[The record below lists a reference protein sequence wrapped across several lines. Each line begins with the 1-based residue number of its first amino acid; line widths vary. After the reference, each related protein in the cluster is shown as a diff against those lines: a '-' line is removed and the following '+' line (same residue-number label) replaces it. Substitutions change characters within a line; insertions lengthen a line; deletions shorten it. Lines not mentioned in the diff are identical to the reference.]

1 MSIQETQQERLKGI
15 ADAFCARQVRQLQ
28 ILPLGAGNIND
39 TYLVSSPDMPSAF
52 VLQKINRQV
61 FKSPWDVIENS
72 GKLYRHLFHKGFA
85 LTLPEPLSTQEGRL
99 YYIDEQ
105 EDYWRA
111 FTYIS
116 PSHTVEYATTPDM
129 AFRAGEAMALFLSG
143 LSDLDPGEIVSVIPH
158 FHHSSLRLVHF
169 KEVLAAD
176 LAGRVS
182 ICGEAIDFLLKEC
195 DVFRQVDESGFPQR
209 VVHNDAKIGNMLFHP
224 ETGQAVA
231 VIDWDTAMPGA
242 IPSDFGDMVRTMA
255 TTLGE
260 NDPRYDEV
268 HLRRDWFEALARGF
282 ILPLRQVAS
291 PVELEGLVLGAKW
304 IILEQMMRFLG
315 DYLQGDTYYKTA
327 YPDHNL
333 VRARNQMALYRSLLL
348 QEDDL
353 QRIVVRKTW

>member
-1 MSIQETQQERLKGI
+1 MSIQETEQVRLKGI
-15 ADAFCARQVRQLQ
+15 AGAFCARQVQQVQ

-39 TYLVSSPDMPSAF
+39 TYLVASPDLPKAF
-52 VLQKINRQV
+52 VLQKINRHV
-61 FKSPWDVIENS
+61 FKTPWDVIENS
-72 GKLYRHLFHKGFA
+72 GKLYRHLSRKAIA
-85 LTLPEPLSTQEGRL
+85 LTLPEPLPTQDGTL
-99 YYIDEQ
+99 CYIDEQ

-116 PSHTVEYATTPDM
+116 PSQTAEYATTPDM

-143 LSDLDPGEIVSVIPH
+143 LSDLDPDEIVPVIPH
-158 FHHSSLRLVHF
+158 FHHSSLRLLQF
-169 KEVLAAD
+169 REVLAAD
-176 LAGRVS
+176 PVGRASV
-182 ICGEAIDFLLKEC
+182 CGEEIEFLLKEC

-224 ETGQAVA
+224 ETGQAIA

-242 IPSDFGDMVRTMA
+242 IPSDFGDMVRTMT

-260 NDPRYDEV
+260 NDPRYDQV

-282 ILPLRQVAS
+282 VPPLRQVAF

-327 YPDHNL
+327 YPDHNV
-333 VRARNQMALYRSLLL
+333 VRARNQTALYRSLLQ
-348 QEDDL
+348 QEDEL
-353 QRIVVRKTW
+353 QRIVVRKIG

>member
-1 MSIQETQQERLKGI
+1 MSIQETEPGRLKSI
-15 ADAFCARQVRQLQ
+15 ADAFCVRQVGQVQ
-28 ILPLGAGNIND
+28 IQPLGAGNIND
-39 TYLVSSPDMPSAF
+39 TYLVASPDLPKAF

-61 FKSPWDVIENS
+61 FKTPWDVIENS
-72 GKLYRHLFHKGFA
+72 GKLYRHLSGKGLA
-85 LTLPEPLSTQEGRL
+85 LALPEPLLAQDGTL
-99 YYIDEQ
+99 YYIDGE

-111 FTYIS
+111 FSYIS

-143 LSDLDPGEIVSVIPH
+143 LSDLDPGEIVPVIPH
-158 FHHSSLRLVHF
+158 FHDSSLRLVSF

-176 LAGRVS
+176 LVGRVS
-182 ICGEAIDFLLKEC
+182 VCEEEIAFLLKEC
-195 DVFRQVDESGFPQR
+195 DVFRQVDASGFPQR

-224 ETGQAVA
+224 ETGQAIA

-242 IPSDFGDMVRTMA
+242 IPSDFGDMVRTMT

-260 NDPRYDEV
+260 NDPRYEQV

-282 ILPLRQVAS
+282 VPPLRQVAS
-291 PVELEGLVLGAKW
+291 PVEVEGLVLGAKW

-333 VRARNQMALYRSLLL
+333 VRARNQKALYCSLLQ

-353 QRIVVRKTW
+353 QRIVVRKNR

>member
-1 MSIQETQQERLKGI
+1 MSIQETEPGRLKSI
-15 ADAFCARQVRQLQ
+15 ADAFCVRRVGQVQ
-28 ILPLGAGNIND
+28 IQPLGAGNIND
-39 TYLVSSPDMPSAF
+39 TYLVASPDLPRAF

-61 FKSPWDVIENS
+61 FKTPWDVIENS
-72 GKLYRHLFHKGFA
+72 GKLYRHLSGKA
-85 LTLPEPLSTQEGRL
+85 LALALPEPLPTQDGTL
-99 YYIDEQ
+99 YHIDGE

-111 FTYIS
+111 FSYIS

-143 LSDLDPGEIVSVIPH
+143 LSDLDPGDIVPVIPH
-158 FHHSSLRLVHF
+158 FHDSSLRLVHF
-169 KEVLAAD
+169 KEVLAAG
-176 LAGRVS
+176 LVGRVS
-182 ICGEAIDFLLKEC
+182 VCEEEIAFLLKEC
-195 DVFRQVDESGFPQR
+195 DVFRQVDASGFPQR

-224 ETGQAVA
+224 ETGQAIA

-242 IPSDFGDMVRTMA
+242 IPSDFGDMVRTMT

-260 NDPRYDEV
+260 NDPRYEQV

-282 ILPLRQVAS
+282 VPPLRQVAS
-291 PVELEGLVLGAKW
+291 PVEVEGLVLGAKW

-333 VRARNQMALYRSLLL
+333 VRARNQKALYCSLLQ

-353 QRIVVRKTW
+353 QRIVARKNG